1 MRSESVKL
9 LVKNYPKD
17 HKSLSNKEI
26 ADKYG
31 VTIRTVY
38 FLLEEISKNMGVSRE
53 SLLDFPHSKHK
64 SRGANP
70 KKESVNAEELSQ
82 TFKNIRNNI
91 SEVIA
96 KIDKEIKK

>member
-9 LVKNYPKD
+9 LVKNYSID
-17 HKSLSNKEI
+17 RQTMSNQEI

-70 KKESVNAEELSQ
+70 SKETVNVQELSQ
-82 TFKNIRNNI
+82 NFNSIKTNI

-96 KIDKEIKK
+96 KIDKEIKD